1 MSQTQFTI
9 PAPQG
14 AYGYSKYLYDVVS
27 SFVSTVNANTQA
39 QNTKNSQLTTQIS
52 SAVSSAAA
60 DRAAIRSEIADFE
73 TAVDASLSAL
83 QTAVDGKNAELD
95 ASLAELFTW
104 RSDNI
109 DEIQGEVDKAINSK
123 VSQTAY
129 DAVVQQLENAD
140 SAISQSLAGAIADR
154 SNKDLEHDNKLA
166 KVYAFVEALM
176 ETYELRDA
184 SGNVISSVDDMPEPT
199 GQGQQ

>member
-83 QTAVDGKNAELD
+83 QTAVDGKNAEVD
-95 ASLAELFTW
+95 ASLSEIFTW
-104 RSDNI
+104 RSNNI
-109 DEIQGEVDKAINSK
+109 DEIATEVDKAINSK

-129 DAVVQQLENAD
+129 DAVVQQLQSAD
-140 SAISQSLAGAIADR
+140 SAISQSLSAAIADR
-154 SNKDLEHDNKLA
+154 EGKDTEHDAKLDQIE
-166 KVYAFVEALM
+166 AFIAALLS
-176 ETYELRDA
+176 TYNLTDA
-184 SGNVISSVDDMPEPT
+184 SGNVLSQMSDF
-199 GQGQQ
+199 